1 MRIRR
6 ASLSLI
12 RRGCR
17 KRNFHAN
24 PYPPSLNSVQHVE
37 KAFSFLPCFRH
48 FKLEAEIAS
57 MTWKVHWNDII
68 FVPNAKTRGSMFS
81 LIANK
86 MRGSQLV
93 NEKCYAPL
101 CDKTAAM
108 KFKKRKCFQS
118 ILDNYQLIQLLQTF
132 SQVYNSFSP
141 PYFSSF
147 FF

>member
-1 MRIRR
+1 
-6 ASLSLI
+6 
-12 RRGCR
+12 
-17 KRNFHAN
+17 
-24 PYPPSLNSVQHVE
+24 
-37 KAFSFLPCFRH
+37 
-48 FKLEAEIAS
+48 
-57 MTWKVHWNDII
+57 
-68 FVPNAKTRGSMFS
+68 MFS

-118 ILDNYQLIQLLQTF
+118 ILDYQLIQLLQTF
-132 SQVYNSFSP
+132 LQVYNSFSP

>member
-24 PYPPSLNSVQHVE
+24 PYPPSLNYFQHVE

-108 KFKKRKCFQS
+108 KFKKKKMLSKHPPLS
-118 ILDNYQLIQLLQTF
+118 IDSTF

>member
-1 MRIRR
+1 
-6 ASLSLI
+6 
-12 RRGCR
+12 
-17 KRNFHAN
+17 
-24 PYPPSLNSVQHVE
+24 
-37 KAFSFLPCFRH
+37 
-48 FKLEAEIAS
+48 

>member
-1 MRIRR
+1 
-6 ASLSLI
+6 
-12 RRGCR
+12 
-17 KRNFHAN
+17 
-24 PYPPSLNSVQHVE
+24 
-37 KAFSFLPCFRH
+37 
-48 FKLEAEIAS
+48 

-108 KFKKRKCFQS
+108 KFKKKKMLSKHPPLS
-118 ILDNYQLIQLLQTF
+118 IDSTFANFLASVQFVFPSLFLFFLLLK
-132 SQVYNSFSP
+132 
-141 PYFSSF
+141 
-147 FF
+147 